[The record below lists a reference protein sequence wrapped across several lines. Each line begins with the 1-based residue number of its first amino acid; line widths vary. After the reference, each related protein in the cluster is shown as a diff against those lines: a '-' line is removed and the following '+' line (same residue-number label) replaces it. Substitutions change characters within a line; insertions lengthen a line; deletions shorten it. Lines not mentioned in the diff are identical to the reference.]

1 MLRVLLVTRKER
13 RLRRRL
19 AAHRATDPHCTCI
32 ACILW
37 AMPDEQYE
45 QLIEAEIA
53 AAEDR
58 IEAGQARWS
67 ETGSTGRR

>member
-1 MLRVLLVTRKER
+1 
-13 RLRRRL
+13 
-19 AAHRATDPHCTCI
+19 
-32 ACILW
+32 
-37 AMPDEQYE
+37 MPDEQYE
-45 QLIEAEIA
+45 QAIEAEIA

>member
-1 MLRVLLVTRKER
+1 MARTQTRKER

-19 AAHRATDPHCTCI
+19 AAHRQADPHCTCN

-45 QLIEAEIA
+45 QAIEAEIA
-53 AAEDR
+53 ASEDR

-67 ETGSTGRR
+67 ETGSTRGRS